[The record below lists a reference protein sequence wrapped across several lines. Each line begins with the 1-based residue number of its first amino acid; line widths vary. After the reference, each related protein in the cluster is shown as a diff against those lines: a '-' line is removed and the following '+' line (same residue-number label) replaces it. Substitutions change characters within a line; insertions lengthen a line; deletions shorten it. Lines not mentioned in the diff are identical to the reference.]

1 MPTYVYKA
9 RDNQGKVITGTVEA
23 SGENAAAVVISGRGW
38 VPTSIVEKS
47 KVRDLGSI
55 LSSVRGVS
63 ASSRT
68 VFTRQLATMV
78 TAGLPLTQSLDILNK
93 QEPDAKMKEIIG
105 QLFRDVESGN
115 TLNQGLAKYPEVFSR
130 VYVNLVKAGEASGSL
145 DKVLSRLAD
154 TEEKMRDFMARVK
167 GAFIYPIIV
176 VVVMVVVFVV
186 MMIFV
191 VPKLTSMYRDLG
203 ADLPLP
209 TKILIGLS
217 DVFTKQFYIPLVLF
231 IGAAAFYKYFS
242 STQSGI
248 RKIAEIQFRIPVFG
262 KLRKQAELTEFC
274 RTLSLLVSAGIPILD
289 ALSIVSDAIDD
300 PIYRDALRDTAKQVE
315 RGVSLSTPLKADS
328 HFPPIL
334 SQMVAVGEETGK
346 LDEVLMKVSNFFES
360 ETEIALK
367 GLTSALEP
375 MIMIFLGILVAAL
388 VISIILPIYK
398 LTSSF

>member
-1 MPTYVYKA
+1 M
-9 RDNQGKVITGTVEA
+9 TGTVEA
-23 SGENAAAVVISGRGW
+23 ASENAAAVVISGRGW
-38 VPTSIVEKS
+38 VPTSIVAKS
-47 KVRDLGSI
+47 KVRNFSSI
-55 LSSVRGVS
+55 LSSVRGIS
-63 ASSRT
+63 GSSRT
-68 VFTRQLATMV
+68 VFTRQLATMI
-78 TAGLPLTQSLDILNK
+78 TAGLPLTQSLDILYK
-93 QEPDAKMKEIIG
+93 QEPDSKMKEVIG
-105 QLFRDVESGN
+105 QLFRDVESGSP
-115 TLNQGLAKYPEVFSR
+115 LNQSLSKYPEVFSR
-130 VYVNLVKAGEASGSL
+130 VYINLVKAGEASGSL
-145 DKVLSRLAD
+145 DKVLGRLAD
-154 TEEKMRDFMARVK
+154 TEEKMRDFVSRVK

-176 VVVMVVVFVV
+176 ILVMIVVFVI

-209 TKILIGLS
+209 TKILIGIS
-217 DVFTKQFYIPLVLF
+217 DLFSKQFYIPL
-231 IGAAAFYKYFS
+231 AFVIAGVFAYRYFV
-242 STQSGI
+242 STESGI
-248 RKIAEIQFRIPVFG
+248 RKMAELQFRIPVFG
-262 KLRKQAELTEFC
+262 KLRKQAELTEFS
-274 RTLSLLVSAGIPILD
+274 RTLSLLVSSGIPILD

-300 PIYRDALRDTAKQVE
+300 PIYRDSLRDAAKQVE
-315 RGVSLSTPLKADS
+315 RGANLSTPLKSDS

-375 MIMIFLGILVAAL
+375 LIMIFLGILVAGL

>member
-1 MPTYVYKA
+1 MPTFYYKA
-9 RDNQGKVITGTVEA
+9 RDNQGKIITGTVEA
-23 SGENAAAVVISGRGW
+23 GSENAAATVVSGRGW

-47 KVRDLGSI
+47 KIMDFGSI

-63 ASSRT
+63 SASRT

-78 TAGLPLTQSLDILNK
+78 TAGLPLSQSLDILNK
-93 QEPDAKMKEIIG
+93 QEPDSKMKEIIG

-115 TLNQGLAKYPEVFSR
+115 TLNQGLSKFPDVFSR

-145 DKVLSRLAD
+145 DKILTRLAD
-154 TEEKMRDFMARVK
+154 TEEKMRDFMARVR

-176 VVVMVVVFVV
+176 VVVMVIVFIV

-191 VPKLTSMYRDLG
+191 VPKLTGMYRDLG

-209 TKILIGLS
+209 TQVLIGLS
-217 DVFTKQFYIPLVLF
+217 DVFTKQFYIPLGLFVL
-231 IGAAAFYKYFS
+231 AVVLYRYFS

-248 RKIAEIQFRIPVFG
+248 RKIAELQFKTPVFG
-262 KLRKQAELTEFC
+262 KLRKQSELTEFS
-274 RTLSLLVSAGIPILD
+274 RTLSLLISAGIPILD
-289 ALSIVSDAIDD
+289 ALGIVSDAIDD
-300 PIYRDALRDTAKQVE
+300 PIYRDSLKDAAKQVE
-315 RGVSLSTPLKADS
+315 RGVSLSTPLKADP

-375 MIMIFLGILVAAL
+375 MIMIFLGVLVAAL
-388 VISIILPIYK
+388 VVSIILPIYK